1 MVSMLFH
8 EVDVTTTPGEI
19 VSLVQRAHED
29 FLDRQDPKEVFQR
42 LLNGLLVVL
51 DGREGFFAE
60 VDAEKRGAY
69 YLWAVSEPES
79 GLHIRDK
86 IEGLRQVA
94 APTVVQGCHVFPLFH
109 RQQLIGTL
117 GLSPR
122 NEGASGTLE
131 ARLAPALWM
140 FGVLLG
146 LLRER
151 KQLESEFRAGGQKEK
166 SLRMALDSVGDGY
179 WDWDYRDR
187 SLYLS
192 EAWLENLG
200 WDRQDFESY
209 EDVMKLIHDEDREK
223 TRNSLREHLDG
234 KTLMFDQAYR
244 MRCRSGEYKDL
255 LGRAKVIERDE
266 FGQPL
271 RVVGI
276 VTDMTNVRRMQDQL
290 MSAQKNM
297 VESAKFSALGVMAAG
312 IAHEINNP
320 LAIIHAYTEVLE
332 NFSRLTPEKVE
343 KSRRS
348 IQRSVERISKI
359 VKGLRKVARDGEDD
373 PFESVALQTLTDEIL
388 SFSSERLVNKGVDFR
403 VDIEK
408 EAQIWCQPV
417 QVSQVLLN
425 LINNSI
431 DAIETH
437 AQKWVSLK
445 SYRRGAMVVIE
456 FSDSGPGI
464 PPHIQAKIFEPFF
477 TTKQVGKGTGLGL
490 SISRSIIED
499 HGGRFF
505 LDTHQGHTCFVI
517 EIPATPAQTA
527 AAAS

>member
-1 MVSMLFH
+1 M
-8 EVDVTTTPGEI
+8 TTIPDEI

-29 FLDRQDPKEVFQR
+29 FFTLAEPKEALPR
-42 LLNGLLVVL
+42 LLNDLMGVL
-51 DGREGFFAE
+51 DCRQGFFAE
-60 VDAEKRGAY
+60 VDAEKRGPTY
-69 YLWAVSEPES
+69 VWAASEPSAE
-79 GLHIRDK
+79 LHLHEK
-86 IEGLRQVA
+86 IEALKKVGA
-94 APTVVQGCHVFPLFH
+94 AVEVQGCAMFPILQ
-109 RQQLIGTL
+109 RGRIIGCL
-117 GLSPR
+117 GLVPRSP
-122 NEGASGTLE
+122 AS
-131 ARLAPALWM
+131 ARDLAGRLSPALWI
-140 FGVLLG
+140 FSVFLGVLI
-146 LLRER
+146 ER
-151 KQLESEFRAGGQKEK
+151 RRLEADFKADGKKEK
-166 SLRMALDSVGDGY
+166 SLRLALDSVGDGY
-179 WDWDYRDR
+179 WDWNVRDQT
-187 SLYLS
+187 LHLS
-192 EAWLENLG
+192 DAWLANLG
-200 WDRQDFESY
+200 WEKSQFKTI
-209 EDVMKLIHDEDREK
+209 EDVMNLIHDEDRAK
-223 TRNSLREHLDG
+223 TQMCIREHLDG
-234 KTLMFDQAYR
+234 KTLMFDHAYR

-266 FGQPL
+266 FGQPI

-290 MSAQKNM
+290 MLAQKNM

-373 PFESVALQTLTDEIL
+373 PFESVALQALTDEIL

-425 LINNSI
+425 LINNSV

-464 PPHIQAKIFEPFF
+464 PAHIQAKIFEPFF

-505 LDTHQGHTCFVI
+505 LDTNQGHTCFVI
-517 EIPATPAQTA
+517 EIPATPVHS